1 MLHHR
6 RFIGHMRIINYCC
19 IIDTIASLVVRIISI
34 VLVLTSQ
41 CLDIL
46 RTNISPKALLTIIA
60 RQEAIHVGGV
70 IGVSS

>member
-6 RFIGHMRIINYCC
+6 RFVRHMRIIDYCC
-19 IIDTIASLVVRIISI
+19 IIDTIAGLVVRIISI
-34 VLVLTSQ
+34 VLVLTSE
-41 CLDIL
+41 CLNIL

-70 IGVSS
+70 VRVSS